1 MKRFLTFIITLIL
14 TATLFAESYKV
25 VKVEGKV
32 FVNDT
37 QAQIEQILT
46 EEDVLNVRPNASITL
61 QIIGDKFEQRTFKK
75 PSNRITAK
83 TVWLESAVGKGGLK
97 KMKIADAS
105 HIAPPIEGTRKGVA
119 TAASRAS
126 EAKEDFIWDVGEEE

>member
-25 VKVEGKV
+25 VKVEGKISI
-32 FVNDT
+32 NDT
-37 QAQIEQILT
+37 PAQVEQILT

-75 PSNRITAK
+75 PINRITAK
-83 TVWLESAVGKGGLK
+83 TAWIESSISKGGLK
-97 KMKIADAS
+97 KMKIVKAD
-105 HIAPPIEGTRKGVA
+105 IAPPSEGTREGVA
-119 TAASRAS
+119 TLSSRAS
-126 EAKEDFIWDVGEEE
+126 EAKEDFIWDSGEEE

>member
-32 FVNDT
+32 SINDT
-37 QAQIEQILT
+37 PAQVEQILT

-83 TVWLESAVGKGGLK
+83 SAWIDSAVLKGGLK
-97 KMKIADAS
+97 KVKIVKAD
-105 HIAPPIEGTRKGVA
+105 IAPPSEGTRKGVA

-126 EAKEDFIWDVGEEE
+126 EAKEDFIWDAGEEE